1 MSQHRFHHH
10 GMVGEGQGQVNRQA
24 PVCHRLVLAG
34 DCYSD
39 MVPSIIPIW
48 REMLLN
54 PLRPFCNHEECA
66 VRAFPHHIPHLWPP
80 FIRVF
85 VKEVGGKAGVDMGTG
100 RYFVEAFVMTC
111 TKLPDWQVE
120 ILSLFYN
127 RRIPA
132 NGLIPAE
139 HIAM

>member
-1 MSQHRFHHH
+1 MGQHRFHHH

-54 PLRPFCNHEECA
+54 PLRPFVIMKNVQSE
-66 VRAFPHHIPHLWPP
+66 RSRIISHIS
-80 FIRVF
+80 
-85 VKEVGGKAGVDMGTG
+85 G
-100 RYFVEAFVMTC
+100 RHSSA
-111 TKLPDWQVE
+111 
-120 ILSLFYN
+120 SL
-127 RRIPA
+127 
-132 NGLIPAE
+132 
-139 HIAM
+139 

>member
-54 PLRPFCNHEECA
+54 PLRPFCNHEEGA

-80 FIRVF
+80 FIRIL
-85 VKEVGGKAGVDMGTG
+85 
-100 RYFVEAFVMTC
+100 VE
-111 TKLPDWQVE
+111 E
-120 ILSLFYN
+120 I
-127 RRIPA
+127 R
-132 NGLIPAE
+132 
-139 HIAM
+139 